1 MERTKKNS
9 NQWENTRLPDAIN
22 ASPIS
27 DFTMVPNDILRNPE
41 IGATA
46 KMILCILLSNA
57 DGWYSYKNTIMGM
70 MKEGEHAITSGL
82 KELERFNYLRRI
94 KYRDKF
100 TKQWR
105 GSFWAYTIIPGEFN
119 ISHNI
124 ELMERKKLEMFF
136 ETSSD
141 TIEGNSETSS
151 DTIEGNSEISSDTI
165 EGNSETIDSSGDRAI
180 TWKPTCGKPTYGK
193 PTYGKPTYGKSSP
206 KNTNNKNTNNKN
218 NNRDFS
224 KFGTEN
230 TKYKHSIKWIHPS
243 KEFEKAWVSWLAYK
257 KAHFHFDYSDK
268 STFHR
273 NEEQIAM
280 NKLDR
285 MSDKN
290 ESKAICIIKQ
300 SIENGWQGFHPIKQ
314 YNGKFNK
321 SNRPGNGHI
330 DLEIRKTYTTDWIE

>member
-1 MERTKKNS
+1 MERTKKNA
-9 NQWENTRLPDAIN
+9 NQWENTRLPDAVN

-46 KMILCILLSNA
+46 KTILCILLSNT

-82 KELERFNYLRRI
+82 KELERFDYLRRI

-105 GSFWAYTIIPGEFN
+105 GSFWAYTTIPGEFN

-124 ELMERKKLEMFF
+124 ELMERKELEMFF

-141 TIEGNSETSS
+141 IV
-151 DTIEGNSEISSDTI
+151 
-165 EGNSETIDSSGDRAI
+165 EGNSETIDSSGDRAT
-180 TWKPTCGKPTYGK
+180 TWKPTYGKPTYGK
-193 PTYGKPTYGKSSP
+193 PTYGKPTYGKPSP
-206 KNTNNKNTNNKN
+206 KNINNKNTNNNKSKG
-218 NNRDFS
+218 DFS
-224 KFGTEN
+224 N
-230 TKYKHSIKWIHPS
+230 SKYKHSIKWIHPS
-243 KEFEKAWVSWLAYK
+243 EEFKKAWILWLAYK

-330 DLEIRKTYTTDWIE
+330 DLEVRKTYITKGQI